1 MRNTSGTTEVLVG
14 GIKTHGT
21 DDSVDAFIGA
31 ITDDARREDCLT
43 LLALMKRATGEE
55 PRVWSSGLLGFGTYH
70 YKSSSGQEGDWFP
83 VGFASRKAAI
93 TVYLGLELDSL
104 AESLGRL
111 GKHTTGK
118 GCIYIKRLS
127 DVDLEVLDQLVTE
140 AYARRPEG
148 ARALADAN
156 HVSTIATTDSGEQTS

>member
-1 MRNTSGTTEVLVG
+1 MAQ
-14 GIKTHGT
+14 IKTHST
-21 DDSVDAFIGA
+21 DDSVRALLDQVA
-31 ITDDARREDCLT
+31 DESRRADCLA
-43 LLALMKRATGEE
+43 LLELMQRATGVE
-55 PRVWSSGLLGFGTYH
+55 PAVWSSGVIGFGTFH

-93 TVYLGLELDSL
+93 TVYLGVSLEGL

-127 DVDLEVLDQLVTE
+127 DVDPAVLEALVAE
-140 AYARRPEG
+140 AYAGMKRTYG
-148 ARALADAN
+148 
-156 HVSTIATTDSGEQTS
+156 